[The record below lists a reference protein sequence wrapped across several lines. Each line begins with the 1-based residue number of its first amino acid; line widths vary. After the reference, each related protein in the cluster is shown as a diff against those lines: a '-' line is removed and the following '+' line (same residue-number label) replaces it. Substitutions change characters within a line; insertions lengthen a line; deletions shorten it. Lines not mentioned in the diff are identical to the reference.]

1 MNINYEN
8 ISKAI
13 DHYKSGGYTY
23 VDVPWYVTKD
33 IIMMTKPQIDI
44 PDYQL
49 SANGKY
55 LIASGEQGFLYS
67 IMKGYLAPG
76 KYVTCTPCYRF
87 ESQDWL
93 HRKTFMKVELIEFSF
108 DMSKE
113 LDFRIGFNHAYT
125 FFHTLIPLRKIS
137 PLSIEKSDRGPL
149 DVIDPL
155 DFTLNGVEI
164 GSYGLR
170 KYKNLVQWTYGT
182 GIAEPRFTT
191 AKNYGKDTT
200 TI

>member
-8 ISKAI
+8 INKAI
-13 DHYKSGGYTY
+13 DYYKSVGYSY
-23 VDVPWYVTKD
+23 VDVPWYVSKE
-33 IIMMTKPQIDI
+33 IIMMTKPNLDI

-76 KYVTCTPCYRF
+76 KYVTCTPCFRF

-93 HRKTFMKVELIEFSF
+93 HRKTFMKVELIDFSF
-108 DMSKE
+108 DMSTDIDWE
-113 LDFRIGFNHAYT
+113 IGFNHAFS
-125 FFHTLIPLRKIS
+125 FFHTLIALKKLS
-137 PLSIEKSDRGPL
+137 PLSIEKSERGPL

-155 DFTLNGVEI
+155 DYTLNGVEI

-170 KYKNLVQWTYGT
+170 KYKNLVQWAYGT
-182 GIAEPRFTT
+182 GLAEPRFTT
-191 AKNYGKDTT
+191 AKNYDKL
-200 TI
+200 